1 MLGYKRLITNK
12 KNDEKMYQWG
22 KDLAFFIDS
31 LLLQGRY
38 YTPYRF
44 AGNLTP
50 EQEQPLSYY
59 ITIPEIF
66 NILKI
71 RYPLLS
77 NDKVMKMLEEKN
89 LVSNYFDKTSYT
101 QSIEYVT
108 KEMNNSID
116 EATSSYTYS
125 IHNNDGHNVS
135 KNTRK
140 LLEKL

>member
-1 MLGYKRLITNK
+1 
-12 KNDEKMYQWG
+12 MYQWG

-31 LLLQGRY
+31 LLLQGHY

-50 EQEQPLSYY
+50 EDEQPLSYY

-89 LVSNYFDKTSYT
+89 LVSNYFDKISYK
-101 QSIEYVT
+101 QSIDYIK
-108 KEMNNSID
+108 KEMNNSVD
-116 EATSSYTYS
+116 ETTKTYTCS
-125 IHNNDGHNVS
+125 IHKNDGHNVS
-135 KNTRK
+135 KTTRE